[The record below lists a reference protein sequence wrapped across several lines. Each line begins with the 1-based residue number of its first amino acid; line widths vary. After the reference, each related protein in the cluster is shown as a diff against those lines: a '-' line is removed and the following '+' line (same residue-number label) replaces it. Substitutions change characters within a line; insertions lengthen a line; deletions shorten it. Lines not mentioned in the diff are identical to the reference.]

1 MPYSE
6 MIVRSGLTRS
16 AMYFQTLSCQ
26 IEGYAEVLCVLA
38 RTDGR
43 GGGKHD
49 A

>member
-16 AMYFQTLSCQ
+16 AVYFPTMSCQ
-26 IEGYAEVLCVLA
+26 IEGYTEGLCVLA

-43 GGGKHD
+43 GGDKHD